1 MKYALPAML
10 ALMLAACAPLPAE
23 KPSDS
28 RSRMQ
33 TPAPASEQDSAP
45 LPHEIPPNLEKLPDA
60 VPQAE
65 PRSRYGNPPSY
76 EVFGKRYHVLPT
88 AEGYRERG
96 HASWYGRKFQGRR
109 TSSGEPYDMF
119 AMTAAHKTLPLP
131 SYVRVTNLKNGRS
144 IVVKVNDRGPFHPG
158 RIIDLSYTAA
168 LKLDILKHGAA
179 PVEVEALTPGQAAA
193 TKTAAPPAVLPAP
206 PVSAPVPPKAATSTA
221 KLGYWQVAVYGDAIN
236 AAALRADLHNAGIGP
251 VELWAETGG
260 AGHRVVVG
268 PYPDPLSGEG
278 VRQQLLGRGL
288 NADWVLR

>member
-1 MKYALPAML
+1 ML
-10 ALMLAACAPLPAE
+10 LAFALAACAPLPAE
-23 KPSDS
+23 KPQSSQAS

-33 TPAPASEQDSAP
+33 TPAPLSERDAAP
-45 LPHEIPPNLEKLPDA
+45 LSSEIPPNLEQMPDA

-65 PRSRYGNPPSY
+65 PRSRYGNPASY

-96 HASWYGRKFQGRR
+96 HASWYGRKFHGRR

-131 SYVRVTNLKNGRS
+131 SYVRVTNVKNGRS

-168 LKLDILKHGAA
+168 LKLDILKQGAA
-179 PVEVEALTPGQAAA
+179 LVEVEAITSREFATAARAPAAA
-193 TKTAAPPAVLPAP
+193 TIPPAPAKPAP
-206 PVSAPVPPKAATSTA
+206 STQV
-221 KLGYWQVAVYGDAIN
+221 LGYWQVAIYSDAIN
-236 AAALRADLHNAGIGP
+236 AAALRADLHAAGIGP
-251 VELWAETGG
+251 VELWSG
-260 AGHRVVVG
+260 AGADAKHRVVVG
-268 PYPDPLSGEG
+268 PYPDPTGGEG